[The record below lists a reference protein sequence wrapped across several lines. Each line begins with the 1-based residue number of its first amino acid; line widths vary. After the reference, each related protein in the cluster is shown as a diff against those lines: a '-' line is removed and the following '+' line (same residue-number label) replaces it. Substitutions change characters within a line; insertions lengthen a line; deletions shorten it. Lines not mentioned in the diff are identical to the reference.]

1 MMKKDS
7 DYSLMGSIGFSML
20 IAALAL
26 TPFNGSIALFIKRFL
41 LICGFLLGITST
53 LLRFVK
59 FRSLIFEAQ
68 SQMLSQIWV
77 DRRIR
82 SLFILQII
90 FALIALFV
98 LDVSIFF
105 RIWIGGFFGS
115 LAWLVLFCLFKCMK
129 RQE

>member
-1 MMKKDS
+1 
-7 DYSLMGSIGFSML
+7 MGVIGFSML

-26 TPFNGSIALFIKRFL
+26 TPFNGSIGLFVKRFL
-41 LICGFLLGITST
+41 VIFGSLLCAMST
-53 LLRFVK
+53 LLRFMK

-68 SQMLSQIWV
+68 GQMLSQIWI
-77 DRRIR
+77 DYRIR
-82 SLFILQII
+82 SLLILQII

-105 RIWIGGFFGS
+105 RIWMGGFFGS
-115 LAWLVLFCLFKCMK
+115 LVWLVLFYLFKCMK

>member
-1 MMKKDS
+1 MKKDS
-7 DYSLMGSIGFSML
+7 GYSLMGSIGFSML

-26 TPFNGSIALFIKRFL
+26 TPFNGSIGLFVKRFL
-41 LICGFLLGITST
+41 VIFGSLLCAMST
-53 LLRFVK
+53 LLRFIK

-68 SQMLSQIWV
+68 GQMLSQIWI
-77 DRRIR
+77 DYRIR
-82 SLFILQII
+82 FLLILQII

-115 LAWLVLFCLFKCMK
+115 LVWLVLFYLFKCMK